1 MRQGCRGSFRRTPRR
16 MIRRTPRRTP
26 RRPVP
31 RTGSRRRAPARQAA
45 AARLRGKFRHALPFR
60 RASPGGS
67 CPAGRTRRPVPR
79 TGSRRR
85 TPRAATSVTPRAR
98 RAPRPLWNAACA
110 PQARRKKHTICINP
124 RFLRPSVARNA
135 HGLCCGT
142 GLGAPKGSACP
153 VGTCHRRWQSDP
165 NVGARRGRGGPG
177 GCPPR
182 WCHRDPMVG
191 SETRGGR
198 GQRPPRRLSDR
209 ESAPNPGRRGGKR
222 VPCGH
227 LGRRPKATRSAPEGS
242 VSPVGCCAQRKATR
256 RCEQIQ
262 GLCAAAHRTPIFAR
276 AAKP

>member
-1 MRQGCRGSFRRTPRR
+1 MRQGCRGSFRRTLRRMPRRTPRR
-16 MIRRTPRRTP
+16 MIRRTPRRMP

-31 RTGSRRRAPARQAA
+31 RTGSRLRAPARQAA
-45 AARLRGKFRHALPFR
+45 AARPRGKFRHALPFR

-85 TPRAATSVTPRAR
+85 TPARQATAARLRGKPPPRARPFRRVAPGRSCPSVTPRAR

-124 RFLRPSVARNA
+124 RFLRPPAARNA
-135 HGLCCGT
+135 CILCCGT

-165 NVGARRGRGGPG
+165 K
-177 GCPPR
+177 
-182 WCHRDPMVG
+182 VG
-191 SETRGGR
+191 SETSGGR

-209 ESAPNPGRRGGKR
+209 ESAPNPGRARREASAQWAVEPTAHSDPQVRRKEA
-222 VPCGH
+222 CALWA
-227 LGRRPKATRSAPEGS
+227 LGPKAQSDLEA
-242 VSPVGCCAQRKATR
+242 
-256 RCEQIQ
+256 
-262 GLCAAAHRTPIFAR
+262 
-276 AAKP
+276 

>member
-31 RTGSRRRAPARQAA
+31 RTGSRLRAPARQAA

-135 HGLCCGT
+135 CILCCGT

-165 NVGARRGRGGPG
+165 K
-177 GCPPR
+177 
-182 WCHRDPMVG
+182 VG
-191 SETRGGR
+191 SETSGGR

-209 ESAPNPGRRGGKR
+209 ESAPNPGRA
-222 VPCGH
+222 
-227 LGRRPKATRSAPEGS
+227 RREASAQWAVARSAKRP
-242 VSPVGCCAQRKATR
+242 
-256 RCEQIQ
+256 
-262 GLCAAAHRTPIFAR
+262 AAHRREASALWAVARSAKRPAGVSKYKGCARPARRTPIFAR